1 MGRPAGRASSCH
13 SSPAGQPRNLTG
25 KPAGWHLGSVPVQ
38 WAGRQSG
45 GCQREAGQAG
55 SRLWKKASHRAI
67 LDDSIAKSARPRK
80 KKNWVAAQT
89 PEKKNM
95 AGLPVRHSS
104 QLAGRPAWQPG
115 SSLPGGWQSHLDRR
129 SVHAPCQAP
138 AIGQA
143 GQPPEPPGIARQ
155 PANIGSHFQ
164 CCV

>member
-1 MGRPAGRASSCH
+1 MASQQAG
-13 SSPAGQPRNLTG
+13 T
-25 KPAGWHLGSVPVQ
+25 W
-38 WAGRQSG
+38 
-45 GCQREAGQAG
+45 EACPSNGQAG
-55 SRLWKKASHRAI
+55 SQAAARERLARQAHGFGRRPATELSWTTVSQNLPDPGKKKI
-67 LDDSIAKSARPRK
+67 GWQPRPRK
-80 KKNWVAAQT
+80 KKY
-89 PEKKNM
+89 M

-164 CCV
+164 RCV